1 MQTTP
6 GLYHG
11 IPAEDYF
18 SVNALSASGA
28 KQLLRSPAHF
38 LADRLSARKSTPA
51 MQLGTLVHA
60 LVLEPKTIVDNVA
73 VAPKFDRR
81 TTIGK
86 KAAEEFEA
94 SAGDKMVVD
103 EDTFARAQRV
113 AESVLAN
120 PVIHREMTGGAAEVT
135 GMWNQHGA
143 PCKSRMDY
151 LAGATIFDVKTC
163 RDASPDGF
171 ARQIASFSYHLQA
184 AHYSAGYREIVGWD
198 LDRFMFI
205 AVETEAP
212 YMCRLYT
219 LDPRSLQTG
228 RLMMERAAIAWHDAQ
243 AMVERGETALAVED
257 VVELAVPNWA
267 QLEPYEA

>member
-1 MQTTP
+1 MALCSITVCSAAARALLIKRIAIATVRA
-6 GLYHG
+6 GALEECS
-11 IPAEDYF
+11 AD
-18 SVNALSASGA
+18 SVSAC
-28 KQLLRSPAHF
+28 
-38 LADRLSARKSTPA
+38 
-51 MQLGTLVHA
+51 
-60 LVLEPKTIVDNVA
+60 
-73 VAPKFDRR
+73 
-81 TTIGK
+81 
-86 KAAEEFEA
+86 AAS
-94 SAGDKMVVD
+94 SAGVYAHIACAAAV
-103 EDTFARAQRV
+103 
-113 AESVLAN
+113 SGSL
-120 PVIHREMTGGAAEVT
+120 HREMTGGAAEVT

-228 RLMMERAAIAWHDAQ
+228 RLMMERAALGWKR
-243 AMVERGETALAVED
+243 ERVGPAGSRGGEGGHTTKIRSSSA
-257 VVELAVPNWA
+257 
-267 QLEPYEA
+267 